1 MINGLFKIWT
11 HFWKWLNHLPK
22 QSIAIVCT
30 GCAIIASM
38 GFAIYLLQDI
48 DRNTN
53 SEPVMSELTAIR
65 AEFARN
71 DSMMIKEIRTLSALV
86 DDVDGKVT
94 KVILIVAANSNSDL
108 IRRIVPYLENVA
120 TKQDIYGF
128 ILDMQRSEQQ
138 QQQQQKDSIKYSIS
152 AEKKTK

>member
-1 MINGLFKIWT
+1 MIKALFQVWT
-11 HFWKWLNHLPK
+11 HFWKWMNHLPK

-53 SEPVMSELTAIR
+53 NEPVMSELTAMR
-65 AEFARN
+65 NEFTRN
-71 DSMMIKEIRTLSALV
+71 DSMMIREIRTLSALV

-128 ILDMQRSEQQ
+128 ILDIQRSEQQ